1 MAIIG
6 RLVVRYRFAVIV
18 FWLLLTAVCVRAFP
32 SLSSLVNS
40 DNSSF
45 LPASSPV
52 LHAIGLANPFQPA
65 NLVSAQIVAV
75 RDGAPLTAADDAALT
90 RLAGDVGR
98 LEHVTLVRDQGAS
111 RDGHAHKTLV
121 AVNVTASSK
130 EGGQVVDAV
139 RRAFTSSYIPGGL
152 TLHFTGQL
160 ASGYDNQHAS
170 NRAQRATNLLS
181 FLVIIVL
188 LLLVF
193 RALLAPLIT
202 LFPAALVLILAG
214 PVIAKA
220 SQLGL
225 QVSSVTQIILTVLVL
240 GAGTDYGLFLTM
252 RMREELRRGLSP
264 ADAVVRAVE
273 RVGESILFSAGT
285 VVVALLSLLFATFG
299 IYHSLGP
306 GLAIGV
312 ALMLLAAL
320 TLLPALLA
328 VAGPAAFWPS
338 TVTAGTERT
347 GLWGRLAGQVVRRP
361 VLTLALG
368 AALFGALA
376 LLATGYAPA
385 GFNGSITGPAGSDS
399 ARGTDALNAHFPAA
413 VARPTDVLLRFR
425 TPVWNSLTVVQRA
438 EDALGRQSVFSSVNG
453 LLNPNGQAI
462 APDTLAQAYA
472 RLGSPNKLP
481 SSPPPSVALFVSPA
495 TYNGYRALAQFVSPN
510 GRTVEF
516 YTKLAAGDPGSTT
529 ALQAMPAV
537 RQAVGDVARSVGAVD
552 SGVTGQAAVGYDVS
566 HASDTDLGH
575 IVPVVLLLIALLLAI
590 VMRSLVAPLYL
601 VATVALSY
609 FASLGFAV
617 LVFMHIGGSA
627 GLNFV
632 LPFLMFIFLMA
643 LGEDYNILVMSRIRE
658 EAHGD
663 PLPVAVTRALGV
675 TGTTVTS
682 AGLILAATFVVAGV
696 FGASDQIRQLGLG
709 IGVGILL
716 DTFLVRT
723 LLVPSIVVLLGRWN
737 WWPSRL
743 SRRQPAAASSTTV
756 RRAS

>member
-18 FWLLLTAVCVRAFP
+18 CWLLLTAVCVRAFP

-52 LHAIGLANPFQPA
+52 LHAIGLANPFQPS

-75 RDGAPLTAADDAALT
+75 RDDAPLTAADDAALT

-98 LEHVTLVRDQGAS
+98 LAHVTVVRDQGAS

-130 EGGQVVDAV
+130 EGGAVVDGV

-160 ASGYDNQHAS
+160 ASSYDNQHAS

-202 LFPAALVLILAG
+202 LFPAALTLILAG

-240 GAGTDYGLFLTM
+240 GAGTDYGLFLTL
-252 RMREELRRGLSP
+252 RVREELRRGLPP

-328 VAGPAAFWPS
+328 VAGSATFWPS
-338 TVTAGTERT
+338 KVTPGTERT

-368 AALFGALA
+368 ALLFGALA

-399 ARGTDALNAHFPAA
+399 AQGTDALNAHFPAA

-425 TPVWNSLTVVQRA
+425 APVWNDLTVIQRA
-438 EDALGRQSVFSSVNG
+438 EDGLGRQSVFNSVNG
-453 LLNPNGQAI
+453 LLNPNGRAI
-462 APDTLAQAYA
+462 APDRLAQAYA
-472 RLGSPNKLP
+472 QLGPPNNLP
-481 SSPPPSVALFVSPA
+481 PTPPPSVAPA
-495 TYNGYRALAQFVSPN
+495 TYSGYRALAQFVSPD

-516 YTKLAAGDPGSTT
+516 YTRLAAGDPGSTT
-529 ALQAMPAV
+529 ALQAMPSV
-537 RQAVGDVARSVGAVD
+537 RQAVDAVARSVGAVD
-552 SGVTGQAAVGYDVS
+552 GGVTGQAAVGYDVS

-617 LVFMHIGGSA
+617 LVFMRLGGAA

-675 TGTTVTS
+675 AGTTVTS

-743 SRRQPAAASSTTV
+743 SHHRPDAASSTV
-756 RRAS
+756 ARRAS